1 MYFPNINLLRAFAA
15 LLVVVYH
22 VIELG
27 PWPDFPTSGAL
38 LTFRAGW
45 VGVDLFFVISGF
57 VIGLSAIRLYR
68 EGDGD
73 YRRTFMRRRLARIVP
88 LYVLTSAAFLIV
100 VQPAVLSLTWPK
112 LAVQLVSHL
121 LFLHNLHP
129 ALHGAIN
136 GPNWSVA
143 AEMQFYVLVML
154 TVPLLSRIDV
164 RALLAGGLLIAW
176 LSRALAFW
184 ATRDLGNPFFTFVYA
199 TQVPSMLD
207 AFAIGLAIARLHLD
221 GAFARWTER
230 SPWPPR
236 IAAAFVFTIALDV
249 VWQTY
254 WSHADYWGD
263 AGMVIFWRTGLAT
276 TFGALVLFASLLPN
290 VARFVPPLDYLGDV
304 SYGIYLWHLPVILVL
319 TAHAMTGSPAALLLW
334 TLAIVIALSALSWHF
349 MERPIIRRFHRP
361 RRAPG

>member
-15 LLVVVYH
+15 LLVLVYH
-22 VIELG
+22 VIELA
-27 PWPDFPTSGAL
+27 PWADFPSAGGM

-68 EGDGD
+68 DGSSD

-88 LYVLTSAAFLIV
+88 LYVLTSIAFLV
-100 VQPAVLSLTWPK
+100 VLQPAVLTLPWPK
-112 LAVQLVSHL
+112 LAVQFVSHL

-154 TVPLLSRIDV
+154 IAPLLSRIDV
-164 RALLAGGLLIAW
+164 RVLLVGGVLVAW
-176 LSRALAFW
+176 TARALAFW
-184 ATRDLGNPFFTFVYA
+184 VTRDFTNPFFRFVYA

-221 GAFARWTER
+221 GTFKRWTAQ
-230 SPWPPR
+230 SPWPAL
-236 IAAAFVFTIALDV
+236 IASAFLFTMALDT
-249 VWQTY
+249 VWHTY
-254 WSHADYWGD
+254 WSSADYWSD
-263 AGMVIFWRTGLAT
+263 AAMVIFWRTGLAT
-276 TFGALVLFASLLPN
+276 AFGSLVLFASLLPD
-290 VARFVPPLDYLGDV
+290 VARFVRPLDYLGDV
-304 SYGIYLWHLPVILVL
+304 SYGIYLWHLPVILTL
-319 TAHAMTGSPAALLLW
+319 TAYSVAGSPGALLLW
-334 TLAIVIALSALSWHF
+334 TLAVVIALSALTWHF
-349 MERPIIRRFHRP
+349 MERPIIRRLH
-361 RRAPG
+361 

>member
-1 MYFPNINLLRAFAA
+1 MYFPNVNLLRAFAA
-15 LLVVVYH
+15 LLVLVYH

-27 PWPDFPTSGAL
+27 PWPEFPSSGAL

-68 EGDGD
+68 DGDSD

-88 LYVLTSAAFLIV
+88 LYLLTCVAFLIA
-100 VQPAVLSLTWPK
+100 VQPAVLSLPWPK
-112 LAVQLVSHL
+112 LLLQFASHL
-121 LFLHNLHP
+121 LFLHNLLP

-143 AEMQFYVLVML
+143 AEMQFYVLMML
-154 TVPLLSRIDV
+154 AAPFVSRIDI

-176 LSRALAFW
+176 ISRAIAFW
-184 ATRDLGNPFFTFVYA
+184 ATHDLGKPFVTFVYA

-221 GAFARWTER
+221 GGLRRWTAR
-230 SPWPPR
+230 SPWPPL
-236 IAAAFVFTIALDV
+236 IAAAFAFTIGLDV

-263 AGMVIFWRTGLAT
+263 GAMVIFWRTGLAA

-319 TAHAMTGSPAALLLW
+319 TAHSVASSPVALLMW
-334 TLAIVIALSALSWHF
+334 TLAIVIALSALTWHF
-349 MERPIIRRFHRP
+349 LERPIIRRLH
-361 RRAPG
+361 

>member
-15 LLVVVYH
+15 LLVLVYH

-27 PWPDFPTSGAL
+27 PWRDFPSAGSL

-57 VIGLSAIRLYR
+57 VIGLTAIRLYR
-68 EGDGD
+68 EGGSD

-88 LYVLTSAAFLIV
+88 LYVLTSVAFLV
-100 VQPAVLSLTWPK
+100 VLQPAVLSLPWPK

-154 TVPLLSRIDV
+154 AAPLLSRIDV
-164 RALLAGGLLIAW
+164 RVLLVGGVLIAW

-184 ATRDLGNPFFTFVYA
+184 ATRDFENPLPRFVYA

-221 GAFARWTER
+221 GTLRRWTAHSLR
-230 SPWPPR
+230 PTL
-236 IAAAFVFTIALDV
+236 IASAFVFTLALDV
-249 VWQTY
+249 VWHTY
-254 WSHADYWGD
+254 WSSTDYWND
-263 AGMVIFWRTGLAT
+263 AAMVVFWRTGLAT
-276 TFGALVLFASLLPN
+276 AFGSLVLLASLLPD
-290 VARFVPPLDYLGDV
+290 VARFVRPLDYLGVV
-304 SYGIYLWHLPVILVL
+304 SYGIYLWHLPVILTL
-319 TAHAMTGSPAALLLW
+319 TAHSVAGSPMTLLLW
-334 TLAIVIALSALSWHF
+334 TLAVVIALSALSWHLV
-349 MERPIIRRFHRP
+349 ERPLIRRLH
-361 RRAPG
+361 